1 MLTGQFCCANCCK
14 KNFSSELYICKRC
27 HEILCAS
34 CQLHHVDIKVMG
46 KRLHE
51 MINLND
57 LISTTLNENYSKDKQ
72 LAACNAA
79 IKEALIKNK
88 KRNEAIERK
97 IKTSLKQFTVKF
109 LQMLSSHE
117 KHLRHQLDDMAHYQ
131 TTQLTSILKNSEILM
146 KIFDQANDFRTFST
160 AEDSGYISELEENYS
175 LFDRLDVMQLMTSFA
190 NAMDGR
196 IKFTSLSE
204 QDMKSALK
212 TLPDLGTVLL
222 HKSNEGPFANEMWA
236 TRKSER
242 RAAADYPAPSDDSV
256 GETDPDFGVFHMGKS
271 LGKIPAVRHKNPTY
285 VPKYQIVNQD
295 VTVQDEMVLPAIKK
309 KEQRPQSAETSNM
322 FRRLHNPFRKQK
334 KSELLEPGRDRSA
347 QNFTKAKEMEMA
359 TRSYSSIKTPT
370 VPLEH
375 KNHTKFQKFRHVR
388 FGNVE
393 EKRYSQHSEMDNP
406 GIASIRCQSAP
417 DISNVRKWNTERSE
431 GRKSNT
437 NGRKDTVGRR
447 IHGTIKSVVI

>member
-1 MLTGQFCCANCCK
+1 MLTGQFCCANCSK

-160 AEDSGYISELEENYS
+160 AEDSGYISELEENFS
-175 LFDRLDVMQLMTSFA
+175 LFDR
-190 NAMDGR
+190 
-196 IKFTSLSE
+196 
-204 QDMKSALK
+204 
-212 TLPDLGTVLL
+212 
-222 HKSNEGPFANEMWA
+222 
-236 TRKSER
+236 
-242 RAAADYPAPSDDSV
+242 
-256 GETDPDFGVFHMGKS
+256 
-271 LGKIPAVRHKNPTY
+271 
-285 VPKYQIVNQD
+285 
-295 VTVQDEMVLPAIKK
+295 
-309 KEQRPQSAETSNM
+309 
-322 FRRLHNPFRKQK
+322 
-334 KSELLEPGRDRSA
+334 
-347 QNFTKAKEMEMA
+347 
-359 TRSYSSIKTPT
+359 
-370 VPLEH
+370 
-375 KNHTKFQKFRHVR
+375 HV
-388 FGNVE
+388 V
-393 EKRYSQHSEMDNP
+393 YYL
-406 GIASIRCQSAP
+406 
-417 DISNVRKWNTERSE
+417 
-431 GRKSNT
+431 
-437 NGRKDTVGRR
+437 
-447 IHGTIKSVVI
+447 